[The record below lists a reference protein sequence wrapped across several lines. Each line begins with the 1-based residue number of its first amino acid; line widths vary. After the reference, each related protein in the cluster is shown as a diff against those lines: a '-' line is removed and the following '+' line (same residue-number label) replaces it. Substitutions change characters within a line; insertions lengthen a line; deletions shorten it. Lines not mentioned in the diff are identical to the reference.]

1 MAETSFVTDD
11 AKDAEGMVVMNTK
24 AEMALNDFVAK
35 YDAFIMKCAEFE
47 ASGQWNVE
55 KRGMMSAYFET
66 DIFAVA
72 LQIMSADGVFERAEA
87 EVINK
92 MFSTEY
98 TPREL
103 NAIYNS
109 AKSVIDDYCDSDAN
123 DALIVLYRLDEGMC
137 EDYRELIMEACNVVS
152 LSDGVAEGKE
162 RAIISR
168 LRRALGI

>member
-1 MAETSFVTDD
+1 
-11 AKDAEGMVVMNTK
+11 MNTK

-35 YDAFIMKCAEFE
+35 YDAFIMRCAEFE
-47 ASGQWNVE
+47 ASGQWDVE
-55 KRGMMSAYFET
+55 KRGVMSAYFET

-72 LQIMSADGVFERAEA
+72 LQIMSADGVFEHAEA

-103 NAIYNS
+103 DSIYKS

-123 DALIVLYRLDEGMC
+123 DALRVLSRLDADMC

-162 RAIISR
+162 RAIINR
-168 LRRALGI
+168 LKKALSV